1 MNNNIIKVGT
11 FFSGIGAPEKA
22 LELLKKEGYIKDYKL
37 EFFSEIDKYAIRSY
51 CAIHNINNDLNLGDI
66 KSIRGN
72 NLPYCDLWI
81 GGFPCQD
88 ISAAGKMRGFD
99 FKSATRSSLG
109 WEMIRLLRE
118 IKEKPKY
125 VIFENVSMI
134 TSNKFKDTLNLFKK
148 DLEEIGYTLYDD
160 ILCAAD
166 YGIPQS
172 RKRYFLVAILNDCKR
187 FIFPKEMTNKQ
198 CLKKKIEKTVDE
210 KYYLTDFSFII
221 DEKGNRIFSD
231 IKNNNIKYKVN
242 YSKYL
247 NGGVCGKN
255 LNDNFNQSSRLFS
268 SMGMA
273 PTLTASN
280 TANNCKIVVEE
291 E

>member
-1 MNNNIIKVGT
+1 M
-11 FFSGIGAPEKA
+11 
-22 LELLKKEGYIKDYKL
+22 
-37 EFFSEIDKYAIRSY
+37 
-51 CAIHNINNDLNLGDI
+51 GDI

-109 WEMIRLLRE
+109 WEMIRLLSE

-134 TSNKFKDTLNLFKK
+134 TSKKFKDTLNLFKK
-148 DLEEIGYTLYDD
+148 DLEEISYTLYDE

-172 RKRYFLVAILNDCKR
+172 RKRYFLVAILNNCKK
-187 FIFPKEMTNKQ
+187 FTFPKGMTDNQ
-198 CLKKKIEKTVDE
+198 CLKNLLEKTVDE
-210 KYYLTDFSFII
+210 KYYLTDCSYVI
-221 DEKGNRIFSD
+221 D
-231 IKNNNIKYKVN
+231 KNNNRVFSNIKNHNVKYVIN

-255 LNDNFNQSSRLFS
+255 MNDNFNQSSRLFS
-268 SMGMA
+268 SMGIA

-291 E
+291 EN